1 MEKNLLSKAWRAAA
15 RGLGTVEFEKLAV
28 KVSQLG

>member
-1 MEKNLLSKAWRAAA
+1 MPYLEMAAA

-28 KVSQLG
+28 KISQLG

>member
-1 MEKNLLSKAWRAAA
+1 MEKNLLSKAWRAA